1 MTKEERLQEAKRL
14 VAKYPNELNRLL
26 NSKFT
31 IKSVSPK
38 FDSWVVRDMKNEIT
52 VASDFNTFEDALR
65 WLADDMGLI

>member
-38 FDSWVVRDMKNEIT
+38 FDSWVVRDMENEIT